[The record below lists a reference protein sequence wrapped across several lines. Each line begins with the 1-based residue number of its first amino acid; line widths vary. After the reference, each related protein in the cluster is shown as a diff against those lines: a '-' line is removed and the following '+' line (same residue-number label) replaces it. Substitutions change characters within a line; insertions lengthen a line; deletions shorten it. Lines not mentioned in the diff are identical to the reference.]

1 MSNPVVAEPT
11 TNAYVNSIAVWQP
24 DNEVKLC
31 LQCGTRFDFIIRRH
45 HCRCC
50 GGIFCGRCSNHF
62 LRYDTSKVMVV
73 RRKNIK
79 KDTDIYEANS
89 NIASYRTCITCF
101 NSLKGSGL
109 IIQPNRENISHTSAV
124 EGSNSITSDI
134 DRVITIP
141 GNVKN
146 NIRES
151 SHQIDPNA
159 DNSTSTENNETDQ
172 ENSHCPICNL
182 DLLTLANEEEQG
194 DHIQACIEQAENSHQ
209 HKNSTANVGSPDD
222 STNNPTMKNRMLVYN
237 ISKKKDANN
246 ENQEYSECPICFEE
260 MLPGQKVGRLECLC
274 VFHYKC
280 IKSWFAKK
288 TQKMQE
294 LHHNDNDYSF
304 VGKNFC
310 PFHDA
315 IN

>member
-1 MSNPVVAEPT
+1 MDNPVITGT
-11 TNAYVNSIAVWQP
+11 TANTYVNSIAVWQP
-24 DNEVKLC
+24 DSEVKAC
-31 LQCGTRFDFIIRRH
+31 LQCGTKFDFIIRRH

-62 LRYDTSKVMVV
+62 LKYDVSKVKVV
-73 RRKNIK
+73 RRNNVEKNI
-79 KDTDIYEANS
+79 DTDEPNS
-89 NIASYRTCITCF
+89 KLVSYRTCTTCY

-109 IIQPNRENISHTSAV
+109 IIQSSSENSSRTPTTGEAHGT
-124 EGSNSITSDI
+124 TSDT

-146 NIRES
+146 NVREY

-172 ENSHCPICNL
+172 EDSHCPICNL
-182 DLLTLANEEEQG
+182 NLLTLANEEEQG

-209 HKNSTANVGSPDD
+209 HKNNAGNIGSPDD
-222 STNNPTMKNRMLVYN
+222 STNNPTMKNRMLVYK
-237 ISKKKDANN
+237 ISKKSDSD
-246 ENQEYSECPICFEE
+246 ENQEYTECPICFEE

-288 TQKMQE
+288 TQKMLE
-294 LHHNDNDYSF
+294 LHHNDNDYTF

>member
-11 TNAYVNSIAVWQP
+11 TNTYVNSIAVWQP
-24 DNEVKLC
+24 DNEVKSC

-73 RRKNIK
+73 RRNNIK
-79 KDTDIYEANS
+79 KDTDIDEMNS

-109 IIQPNRENISHTSAV
+109 IIQPKENINHTSAV

-146 NIRES
+146 NVRES

-209 HKNSTANVGSPDD
+209 HKNNAGNIGSPDD
-222 STNNPTMKNRMLVYN
+222 STNNPTMKNRMLVYK
-237 ISKKKDANN
+237 ISKKKDDNN

-294 LHHNDNDYSF
+294 LHHNDNDYTF